1 MSLDFI
7 HIEEKGIKY
16 LVHPAGSIFEGIK
29 IRENPN
35 DAFENAIKRGMIE
48 LKNDNIEEPKLKSRL
63 LMQYVLNETRQYVI
77 VNDMENLEKNKE
89 KQYFEGI
96 KILKKGIPIEH
107 ITHQKEFMKLNF
119 FVDKNVLIPRQDTE
133 ILVEEVIKIAKRINA
148 KKILDLCTGSGA
160 IAVSLAKYLPQTEI
174 TAIDISNDA
183 LKIAKKNAVSN
194 NVENQITFISSDMFT
209 NLNEEKFDIIVSN
222 PPYIKTN
229 VIKELDIQ
237 VKNEPYI
244 ALDGGEDGLDFYK
257 KIINESYQYL
267 ECNGYLCLEIGF
279 DQKFDVIELI
289 ENAEKFEGTYSKKDL
304 FDNDRII
311 ITRMRG

>member
-1 MSLDFI
+1 MTIS
-7 HIEEKGIKY
+7 E
-16 LVHPAGSIFEGIK
+16 
-29 IRENPN
+29 
-35 DAFENAIKRGMIE
+35 AIKKGMIE
-48 LKNDNIEEPKLKSRL
+48 LKNENIEEPKLKSRL
-63 LMQYVLNETRQYVI
+63 LMQSILNQTRQYVI
-77 VNDMENLEKNKE
+77 VNDMEELEKNKE
-89 KQYFEGI
+89 EQYFSAI

-133 ILVEEVIKIAKRINA
+133 ILVEEVIKIAQKTNA

-160 IAVSLAKYLPQTEI
+160 IAVSLAKYLPQSEI

-229 VIKELDIQ
+229 VIDNLDIQ
-237 VKNEPYI
+237 VKNEPHI
-244 ALDGGEDGLDFYK
+244 ALDGGNDGLYFYK

-267 ECNGYLCLEIGF
+267 KYKGYLCLEIGF
-279 DQKFDVIELI
+279 DQKIDIIELI
-289 ENAEKFEGTYSKKDL
+289 ENSNNFDGTYSKKDL
-304 FDNDRII
+304 YDNDRII
-311 ITRMRG
+311 ITQMK

>member
-1 MSLDFI
+1 MTIS
-7 HIEEKGIKY
+7 E
-16 LVHPAGSIFEGIK
+16 
-29 IRENPN
+29 
-35 DAFENAIKRGMIE
+35 AIKKGMIE
-48 LKNDNIEEPKLKSRL
+48 LKNENIEEPKLKSRL
-63 LMQYVLNETRQYVI
+63 LMQSTLNQTRQYVI
-77 VNDMENLEKNKE
+77 VNDMEELEKNKE
-89 KQYFEGI
+89 EQYFSAI

-133 ILVEEVIKIAKRINA
+133 ILVEEVIKIAQKTNA

-160 IAVSLAKYLPQTEI
+160 IAVSLAKYLPQSEI

-229 VIKELDIQ
+229 VIDNLDIQ
-237 VKNEPYI
+237 VKNEPHI
-244 ALDGGEDGLDFYK
+244 ALDGGKDGLYFYK

-267 ECNGYLCLEIGF
+267 KYKGFLCLEIGF
-279 DQKFDVIELI
+279 DQKIDVIEII
-289 ENAEKFEGTYSKKDL
+289 ENTNNFDRTYSKKDL
-304 FDNDRII
+304 YDNDRII
-311 ITRMRG
+311 ITQMK

>member
-1 MSLDFI
+1 MTIS
-7 HIEEKGIKY
+7 E
-16 LVHPAGSIFEGIK
+16 
-29 IRENPN
+29 
-35 DAFENAIKRGMIE
+35 AIKKGMIE
-48 LKNDNIEEPKLKSRL
+48 LKNENIEEPKLKSRL
-63 LMQYVLNETRQYVI
+63 LMQSILNQTRQYVI
-77 VNDMENLEKNKE
+77 VNDMEELEKNKE
-89 KQYFEGI
+89 EQYFSAI

-133 ILVEEVIKIAKRINA
+133 ILVEEVIKIAQKTNA

-160 IAVSLAKYLPQTEI
+160 IAVSLAKYLPQSEI

-229 VIKELDIQ
+229 VIDNLDIQ
-237 VKNEPYI
+237 VKNEPHI
-244 ALDGGEDGLDFYK
+244 ALDGGKDGLYFYK

-267 ECNGYLCLEIGF
+267 KYNGFLCLEIGF
-279 DQKFDVIELI
+279 DQKIDVIEII
-289 ENAEKFEGTYSKKDL
+289 ENTNNFDRTYSKKDL
-304 FDNDRII
+304 YDNDRII
-311 ITRMRG
+311 ITQMK

>member
-1 MSLDFI
+1 MTIS
-7 HIEEKGIKY
+7 E
-16 LVHPAGSIFEGIK
+16 
-29 IRENPN
+29 
-35 DAFENAIKRGMIE
+35 AIKKGMIE
-48 LKNDNIEEPKLKSRL
+48 LKNENIEEPKLKSRL
-63 LMQYVLNETRQYVI
+63 LMQSILNQTRQYVI
-77 VNDMENLEKNKE
+77 VNDMEELEKNKE
-89 KQYFEGI
+89 EQYFSAI
-96 KILKKGIPIEH
+96 KILKKGTPIEH

-133 ILVEEVIKIAKRINA
+133 ILVEEVIKIAQKTNA

-160 IAVSLAKYLPQTEI
+160 IAVSLAKYLPQSEI

-229 VIKELDIQ
+229 VIDNLDIQ
-237 VKNEPYI
+237 VKNEPHI
-244 ALDGGEDGLDFYK
+244 ALDGGKDGLYFYK

-267 ECNGYLCLEIGF
+267 KYKGFLCLEIGF
-279 DQKFDVIELI
+279 DQKIDVIEII
-289 ENAEKFEGTYSKKDL
+289 ENTNNFDRTYSKKDL
-304 FDNDRII
+304 YDNDRII
-311 ITRMRG
+311 ITQMK

>member
-1 MSLDFI
+1 MTISD
-7 HIEEKGIKY
+7 
-16 LVHPAGSIFEGIK
+16 
-29 IRENPN
+29 
-35 DAFENAIKRGMIE
+35 AIKRGMIE

-267 ECNGYLCLEIGF
+267 KCNGYLCLEIGF

-289 ENAEKFEGTYSKKDL
+289 ENAEKFDGTYSKKDL

-311 ITRMRG
+311 VTRLK